1 MSVSGYNIRIPDN
14 LLVDFPAAQVP
25 FAEFVAGD
33 RAGPNEVS
41 VSQIIMFHS
50 VNKGTKSYR
59 LPETLLEKQSLRARW
74 PCPNSAY
81 RPRMEL

>member
-25 FAEFVAGD
+25 FAEFAAGD

-41 VSQIIMFHS
+41 VSQIIISHS
-50 VNKGTKSYR
+50 VNKST
-59 LPETLLEKQSLRARW
+59 
-74 PCPNSAY
+74 
-81 RPRMEL
+81 